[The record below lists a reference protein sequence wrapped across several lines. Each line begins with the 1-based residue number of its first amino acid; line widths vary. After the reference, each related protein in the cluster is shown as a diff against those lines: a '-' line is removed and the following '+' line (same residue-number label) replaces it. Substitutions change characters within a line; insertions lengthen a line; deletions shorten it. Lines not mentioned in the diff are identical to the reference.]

1 MMISVPCM
9 LEENTEQSTI
19 TTSKCNM
26 ITLAKNRENTKNVS
40 HLVEEMDKK
49 V

>member
-9 LEENTEQSTI
+9 LKENTEQSTI

-26 ITLAKNRENTKNVS
+26 AKNREDTKNVS